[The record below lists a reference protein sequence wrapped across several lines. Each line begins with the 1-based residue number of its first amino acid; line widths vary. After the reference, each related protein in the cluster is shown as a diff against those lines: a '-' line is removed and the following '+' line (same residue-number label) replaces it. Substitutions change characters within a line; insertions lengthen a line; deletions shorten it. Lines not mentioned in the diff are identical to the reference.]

1 MKKFIC
7 LNCGE
12 EFYGYKERKYCS
24 TKCYGEKSNKF
35 KKYIGKKFGKLT
47 ILYGDDTTTS
57 LCKKYYCKCDCG
69 KIKSINMSQVING
82 IIKSCGCLQKE
93 KTKKIKPNLKHG
105 KSQTRIYKIW
115 NAMKDRCYNE
125 NHVQYYLWGGK
136 GIKVCDEWLNDFMN
150 FYNWSMKNG
159 YADNLSIDRIDGD
172 KNYSPLNCRWSTKKQ
187 QARNIN
193 TNINVEY
200 KGETHCL
207 AEWSEILGIK
217 SSTLYWRYKNW
228 KDKEKIFNKSKWL
241 GNME

>member
-115 NAMKDRCYNE
+115 KAMKDRCYNE
-125 NHVQYYLWGGK
+125 NNVQYYLWGGK

-241 GNME
+241 GSTE